1 MSKKKNRDPDWD
13 FKPTDE
19 QLRNMHPIK
28 ETDPAVVEAMAS
40 ARETGVVYRSRGRP
54 KTAEPKVR
62 TSIYLSQS
70 VLRKFKATGEGWQ
83 TRINDVLERA
93 RV

>member
-1 MSKKKNRDPDWD
+1 MRKQKHRDPDWD

-19 QLRNMHPIK
+19 QLRNVRPIQ

-40 ARETGVVYRSRGRP
+40 ARETGVAYRARGRP

-83 TRINDVLERA
+83 TRINEVLERA
-93 RV
+93 KV

>member
-1 MSKKKNRDPDWD
+1 MTKQKHRDPDWD
-13 FKPTDE
+13 FKPTDA
-19 QLRNMHPIK
+19 QLRNVRPIRK
-28 ETDPAVVEAMAS
+28 TDPAVVEAMAS
-40 ARETGVVYRSRGRP
+40 AREVGVTYRPRGRP

-93 RV
+93 KV